1 MFTAS
6 RNRVLRL
13 LGLVLALVLVAA
25 ACGNDDNKSTAP
37 AGPGATE
44 PAEQVTLNLG
54 YFPNITH
61 STAIVGVEKGI
72 YAKALGTN
80 VELKTQTFNAGPEAT
95 EAIFAGAVDA
105 QFIGPNPAINAFAKS
120 DGKAI
125 RIVSGS
131 TSGGAYFIVKNS
143 IGGAND
149 LKGKKIATPQL
160 GNTQDVALRSWL
172 KEQGLT
178 TDTTG
183 GGDVSIIPQENA
195 DTLNA
200 FKAGEIEGAWVPE
213 PWATRLLQEGGD
225 AKVLVDERDLWPDGK
240 YVTTHLIVRTEYLND
255 HPDVI
260 KKLLEG
266 HIEATK
272 LVNENGAEAR
282 TLANDGIEK
291 VTGKRIADAVIV
303 ASWGNLT
310 FTTDPIASS
319 LAKSAKAAE
328 SVGLLDPVDLAGI
341 YDLKLLNEVLAGA
354 GESGVSGL

>member
-1 MFTAS
+1 MH
-6 RNRVLRL
+6 VLRL
-13 LGLVLALVLVAA
+13 LVLVAVLVGVA
-25 ACGNDDNKSTAP
+25 TACGDDSGSTSASSGANDK
-37 AGPGATE
+37 
-44 PAEQVTLNLG
+44 PAEKSTLNLG

-61 STAIVGVEKGI
+61 ATAIVGVEKGI
-72 YAKALGTN
+72 YARALGADVT
-80 VELKTQTFNAGPEAT
+80 LKTQTFNAGPEAT

-105 QFIGPNPAINAFAKS
+105 QFIGPNPAINAYAKS

-131 TSGGAYFIVKNS
+131 TSGGAFFVVKSS
-143 IGGAND
+143 IEDATD

-172 KEQGLT
+172 KAQGLA

-183 GGDVSIIPQENA
+183 GGDVSIVPQDNA

-200 FKAGEIEGAWVPE
+200 FKAGEIDGAWVPE

-225 AKVLVDERDLWPDGK
+225 ARVLVDERTLWPEGR
-240 YVTTHLIVRTEYLND
+240 YVTTHLVVRTEYLND

-266 HIEATK
+266 QIDATRF
-272 LVNENGAEAR
+272 VNENGGEAR
-282 TLANDGIEK
+282 TVVNDGIEK
-291 VTGKRIADAVIV
+291 VTGKRIADAVID
-303 ASWGNLT
+303 AAWPNLT

-319 LAKSAKAAE
+319 LAKSAKSAE
-328 SVGLLDPVDLAGI
+328 AVGLLDPVDLGGI
-341 YDLKLLNEVLAGA
+341 YDLRLLNEVLQAD
-354 GESGVSGL
+354 GEDAVSGL

>member
-6 RNRVLRL
+6 RTRVLRL
-13 LGLVLALVLVAA
+13 LVLMLTLVLVGA
-25 ACGNDDNKSTAP
+25 ACGDDDKTPAS
-37 AGPGATE
+37 AGPGGTTE
-44 PAEQVTLNLG
+44 PAEKVTLNLG

-72 YAKALGTN
+72 YAKAVGSD

-105 QFIGPNPAINAFAKS
+105 QFIGPNPAINAYAKS

-131 TSGGAYFIVKNS
+131 TSGGAFFVVKNT
-143 IGGAND
+143 INGADD
-149 LKGKKIATPQL
+149 LKGKKLASPQL

-172 KEQGLT
+172 KENGLNA
-178 TDTTG
+178 DTTG

-200 FKAGEIEGAWVPE
+200 FKAGEIDGAWVPE

-225 AKVLVDERDLWPDGK
+225 AKVLVDERDLWPEGK
-240 YVTTHLIVRTEYLND
+240 YVTTHLIVRTEYLD
-255 HPDVI
+255 EHPDVI

-266 HIEATK
+266 HIEATTF
-272 LVNENGAEAR
+272 VNENGAEAR

-291 VTGKRIADAVIV
+291 VTGKRIADGVID

-310 FTTDPIASS
+310 FTTDPIAPS
-319 LAKSAKAAE
+319 LAKSAKAAQD
-328 SVGLLDPVDLAGI
+328 VGLLDPVALDGI
-341 YDLKLLNEVLAGA
+341 YDLKLLNEVLSGT
-354 GESGVSGL
+354 GESEVSGL

>member
-1 MFTAS
+1 M
-6 RNRVLRL
+6 
-13 LGLVLALVLVAA
+13 LGLLALMLTLVLVGA
-25 ACGNDDNKSTAP
+25 ACGDDDKTPAS
-37 AGPGATE
+37 AGPGAE
-44 PAEQVTLNLG
+44 PAEKVTLNLG

-72 YAKALGTN
+72 YAKAVGAN

-105 QFIGPNPAINAFAKS
+105 QFIGPNPAINAYAKS

-131 TSGGAYFIVKNS
+131 TSGGAFFVVKNA
-143 IGGAND
+143 INGADD

-172 KEQGLT
+172 KEKGLNA
-178 TDTTG
+178 DTTG

-200 FKAGEIEGAWVPE
+200 FKAGDIDGAWVPE

-225 AKVLVDERDLWPDGK
+225 AKILVDERDLWPEGK
-240 YVTTHLIVRTEYLND
+240 YVTTHLIVRTAYLD
-255 HPDVI
+255 EHPDVI

-272 LVNENGAEAR
+272 FVNENGAEAR

-291 VTGKRIADAVIV
+291 VTGKRIADAVID

-310 FTTDPIASS
+310 FTTDPIAPS
-319 LAKSAKAAE
+319 LAKSAKAAQD
-328 SVGLLDPVDLAGI
+328 VGLLDPVDLNGI
-341 YDLKLLNEVLAGA
+341 YDLKLLNEVLSGS
-354 GESGVSGL
+354 GESEVSGL